1 VVTVNDGFSPSLFD
15 SRVSWR
21 LKMDAIGSMVL
32 EVGSDCRRNRRGQ
45 RSRGMELCVRF
56 FF

>member
-1 VVTVNDGFSPSLFD
+1 MVTVNDGFSPSLFD